1 MALNGFGVGSVY
13 AVNPLQITGGVP
25 ASETGSAIS
34 FYQLVRTVAY
44 AIASAL
50 SATLLVLSTPAGRR
64 FPADDGYSAAALVS
78 IAVLVAALA
87 VSVLFVMRRP
97 EPGRKPA

>member
-1 MALNGFGVGSVY
+1 LRE
-13 AVNPLQITGGVP
+13 PGGV
-25 ASETGSAIS
+25 AE
-34 FYQLVRTVAY
+34 L

-50 SATLLVLSTPAGRR
+50 SATLLVESTLAGRR
-64 FPADDGYSAAALVS
+64 FPADGGYSAAALVS
-78 IAVLVAALA
+78 IAVLVVALA

>member
-1 MALNGFGVGSVY
+1 MSL
-13 AVNPLQITGGVP
+13 AVRFAQTPP

-50 SATLLVLSTPAGRR
+50 SATLLVLSTPAGHR